1 MSSIRA
7 RRPTWGKENRSEN
20 HNRINLGSSSMH
32 SGRSYE
38 PLSDPE
44 RTRRWDQY
52 ASDLDEFIQDS
63 NEPPHASPF
72 RIKFD
77 NTLYEDED
85 EYEEEY
91 DSTAIKIEEA
101 EESDILTRLRS
112 FSRPYGSPHEL
123 DPQAK
128 RVYPSLSKDTFI
140 QRLSSPKALQ
150 FVSDNR
156 SFAMAFD
163 PLTHKLY
170 KHSLIPSDYIFPLPK
185 DIWHLFLFPS
195 PAFPMRIEAN
205 AAIRLAQTEGAFKG
219 VINHYMDTLGRLYTW
234 AVFTTAVFLF
244 IPAVEPFAFNMSYY
258 Q

>member
-20 HNRINLGSSSMH
+20 HNRINLGSSSIH
-32 SGRSYE
+32 AGRSYE

-44 RTRRWDQY
+44 RTRRCDQY

-140 QRLSSPKALQ
+140 QRLSSPKALHYPS
-150 FVSDNR
+150 VR
-156 SFAMAFD
+156 SLD
-163 PLTHKLY
+163 LSILLWCGNY
-170 KHSLIPSDYIFPLPK
+170 G
-185 DIWHLFLFPS
+185 
-195 PAFPMRIEAN
+195 AFPCNPSRDAVLVELFSTEL
-205 AAIRLAQTEGAFKG
+205 AAFIVSQVYQALACLVLSKLMELAESLEHS
-219 VINHYMDTLGRLYTW
+219 ILR
-234 AVFTTAVFLF
+234 
-244 IPAVEPFAFNMSYY
+244 VEK
-258 Q
+258 

>member
-32 SGRSYE
+32 AGRSYG

-52 ASDLDEFIQDS
+52 ASDLGEFIQGF

-101 EESDILTRLRS
+101 EEPDILTRLRS

-140 QRLSSPKALQ
+140 QRLSLPKALQ
-150 FVSDNR
+150 FVSDNN
-156 SFAMAFD
+156 
-163 PLTHKLY
+163 
-170 KHSLIPSDYIFPLPK
+170 HSHSR
-185 DIWHLFLFPS
+185 W
-195 PAFPMRIEAN
+195 
-205 AAIRLAQTEGAFKG
+205 
-219 VINHYMDTLGRLYTW
+219 V
-234 AVFTTAVFLF
+234 
-244 IPAVEPFAFNMSYY
+244 
-258 Q
+258 

>member
-1 MSSIRA
+1 
-7 RRPTWGKENRSEN
+7 
-20 HNRINLGSSSMH
+20 MH